1 MKKTAENRY
10 PHSATLFR
18 FCKEALEIRY
28 EGNVKVIDQD
38 VGAILG
44 YDPADCSHW
53 KKGKKNIRAL
63 ATLRSIADHL
73 SIDERLLIDI
83 ASGKVGL
90 EEAVFEYRGYGSFA
104 LQGRHLENL
113 KKEFFK
119 NPAKWQG
126 EGTQGSLKPFEE
138 LFDVDRQGVL
148 KAAEAVLATGNF
160 TEAPLYLPE
169 VAQLFPGFKLV
180 PDETVSQ
187 PVVIEITGEG
197 ADTVT
202 TCKFRGPEMRP
213 YVRFLLAKELF
224 KHLCR
229 TRNAICARFSA
240 SPVEVQDIQANVF
253 AGLLLI
259 PGKMLR
265 KEVEAIDSS
274 LDLVLQLAETFW
286 VSKALMNQRLR
297 DYMEH
302 LS

>member
-83 ASGKVGL
+83 AGGKVGL
-90 EEAVFEYRGYGSFA
+90 EEAVFEFRGYGAFA

-119 NPAKWQG
+119 NPTKWQTENSG
-126 EGTQGSLKPFEE
+126 IKSFEE
-138 LFDVDRQGVL
+138 LFDIDRSSVQKV
-148 KAAEAVLATGNF
+148 AEQVTAMGNFSEAPIYIPEVFRLFDNIQLVQDDTLATPV
-160 TEAPLYLPE
+160 EAS
-169 VAQLFPGFKLV
+169 VQ
-180 PDETVSQ
+180 
-187 PVVIEITGEG
+187 GEG
-197 ADTVT
+197 SAAITTV
-202 TCKFRGPEMRP
+202 KYRGSEMRP
-213 YVRFLLAKELF
+213 YVRFLIGRELF

-229 TRNAICARFSA
+229 VGHPVVARFA
-240 SPVEVQDIQANVF
+240 GCPLEVVDIQANVF
-253 AGLLLI
+253 SGMLLV

-265 KEVEAIDSS
+265 KEVEGIDSS
-274 LDLVLQLAETFW
+274 IDIVSQLAETFW
-286 VSKALMNQRLR
+286 ISKALMNQRLR

-302 LS
+302 LA